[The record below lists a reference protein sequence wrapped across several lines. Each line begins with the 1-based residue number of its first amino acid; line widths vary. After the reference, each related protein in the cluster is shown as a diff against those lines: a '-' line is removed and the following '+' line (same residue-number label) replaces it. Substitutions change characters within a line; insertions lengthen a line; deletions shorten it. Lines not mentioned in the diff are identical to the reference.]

1 MPRPSRQLD
10 QALLASGR
18 TLYPQLGAAAL
29 SVRALAEHAGVNA
42 GMFHYHFESKD
53 AFLRTLLQQ
62 LYEEMFAELSEQISL
77 PGAPLQRLRQAL
89 AVLGRFLRTHG
100 AVIGRIWADA
110 GQGEPVAR
118 EFMQANAPR
127 HLGLLLALF
136 DEAERAGDIQP
147 MPPMQR
153 FTFVMGAVA
162 APVLVAARV
171 AELGIAPKPLRPLI
185 EPQVLSDAAI
195 LARAD
200 LALAALRTP
209 PRKDANA

>member
-18 TLYPQLGAAAL
+18 ELYPQLGAAAL

-53 AFLRTLLQQ
+53 TFLRTLLQQ
-62 LYEEMFAELSEQISL
+62 LYEEMFTQLSQEIGL

-127 HLGLLLALF
+127 HIGLLLALF
-136 DEAERAGDIQP
+136 DEAERAGDIVP

-153 FTFVMGAVA
+153 FTFVLGAVA
-162 APVLVAARV
+162 APVLVATRV
-171 AELGIAPKPLRPLI
+171 AELGVAPKALRPLL

-209 PRKDANA
+209 LRKDDHV

>member
-18 TLYPQLGAAAL
+18 ELYPQLGAAAL

-62 LYEEMFAELSEQISL
+62 LYEEMFAQLSQEIAL

-127 HLGLLLALF
+127 HIGLLLALF
-136 DEAERAGDIQP
+136 DEAERAGDIVP

-153 FTFVMGAVA
+153 FTFVLGAVA
-162 APVLVAARV
+162 APVLVATRV
-171 AELGIAPKPLRPLI
+171 AELGVAPKALRPLL

-209 PRKDANA
+209 LRKDDHA

>member
-10 QALLASGR
+10 QALLSSGR
-18 TLYPQLGAAAL
+18 ELYPQLGAAAL

-62 LYEEMFAELSEQISL
+62 LYEEMFAQLSQEIAL

-127 HLGLLLALF
+127 HIGLLLALF
-136 DEAERAGDIQP
+136 DEAERAGDIVP

-153 FTFVMGAVA
+153 FTFVLGAVA
-162 APVLVAARV
+162 APVLVATRV
-171 AELGIAPKPLRPLI
+171 AELGVAPKALRPLL

-209 PRKDANA
+209 LRKDDHV

>member
-18 TLYPQLGAAAL
+18 ALYPQLGAAGL

-62 LYEEMFAELSEQISL
+62 LYEEMFTQLSQETKL

-89 AVLGRFLRTHG
+89 VVLGRFLRMHG

-110 GQGEPVAR
+110 GQGESVAR

-127 HLGLLLALF
+127 HVGLLLALF
-136 DEAERAGDIQP
+136 DEAERAGDIAP

-162 APVLVAARV
+162 APVLVAPRV
-171 AELGIAPKPLRPLI
+171 IELGVAPKALRPML

-200 LALAALRTP
+200 LALAALRAP
-209 PRKDANA
+209 PRKDDHA

>member
-1 MPRPSRQLD
+1 MPRPSRAVD
-10 QALLASGR
+10 EALLRAGR
-18 TLYPQLGAAAL
+18 DLLPRLGCRGL
-29 SVRALAEHAGVNA
+29 TQRALAAHAGVQP